1 MKLTITELSK
11 ATKFQYLFSNL
22 KLFSESINLNVDEN
36 RIYAQGMDKSQC
48 CLFQFNLKKSWFDE
62 YAVDEDCPK
71 DIGIPSYALYKMLN
85 TRNDN
90 QTIEIVHSN
99 NEDNINIAFSSN
111 DATKTYNKYFQLPL
125 MDIDSNLLN
134 VPETE
139 SDADITIN
147 SSVIKGIVDELS
159 IFDEKINIMMDQDTV
174 QFKTSGNEG
183 NMTITL
189 NNNDIIEFCI
199 TEGETINQTYN
210 LKLLKGICNYNKLAN
225 DVKLSI
231 SNNKPL
237 VIRFNLDDDD
247 NFISFYLAPYME
259 DE

>member
-1 MKLTITELSK
+1 MKLIITDFSK

-22 KLFSESINLNVDEN
+22 KIFSESINLNIDEN

-48 CLFQFNLKKSWFDE
+48 CLFQFNLKSTWFNE
-62 YAVDEDCPK
+62 YSVDEDVPK
-71 DIGIPSYALYKMLN
+71 NIGIPSSALYKMLN
-85 TRNDN
+85 TRNEN
-90 QTIEIVHSN
+90 QSIELSHSN
-99 NEDNINIAFSSN
+99 DEDNMDIVFSSN
-111 DATKTYNKYFQLPL
+111 DTTKTYNKQFQLPL

-134 VPETE
+134 IPDSEY
-139 SDADITIN
+139 DADITIK
-147 SSVIKGIVDELS
+147 SSVIKDIADELS
-159 IFDEKINIMMDQDTV
+159 IFDEKINIIMDQDTV
-174 QFKTSGNEG
+174 QFKTSGSEG

-189 NNNDIIEFCI
+189 NNNDIIEFGI
-199 TEGETINQTYN
+199 IEGETINQTYN

-247 NFISFYLAPYME
+247 NFISFYLAPYMD